1 MSLVFLILFTKPLS
15 LLLVRLYILWRQL
28 KCKGPVFWGP
38 SWQRSKE
45 NALRIKR
52 KKRVRGSIF
61 GTAEKPRVSIFK
73 SNKYVSAQAI
83 NDVEGVTLAAVS
95 SKAMGLNVNKEN
107 AIKVAAQ
114 LAENLKAA
122 GIEKVVYDRNGY
134 LYHGVVAAFAD
145 ALSDNG
151 IKL

>member
-1 MSLVFLILFTKPLS
+1 MSREKDLAK
-15 LLLVRLYILWRQL
+15 
-28 KCKGPVFWGP
+28 K
-38 SWQRSKE
+38 

-52 KKRVRGSIF
+52 KKRVRSNIF

-114 LAENLKAA
+114 LAENLKTA
-122 GIEKVVYDRNGY
+122 GIEKVVFDRNGY

-145 ALSDNG
+145 ALRENG

>member
-1 MSLVFLILFTKPLS
+1 MSREKDLAK
-15 LLLVRLYILWRQL
+15 
-28 KCKGPVFWGP
+28 K
-38 SWQRSKE
+38 

-107 AIKVAAQ
+107 AVKVAAQ

-122 GIEKVVYDRNGY
+122 GIESVVYDRNGY

-145 ALSDNG
+145 SLRENG

>member
-1 MSLVFLILFTKPLS
+1 MSREKDLAK
-15 LLLVRLYILWRQL
+15 
-28 KCKGPVFWGP
+28 K
-38 SWQRSKE
+38 

-114 LAENLKAA
+114 LAENLKTA

-145 ALSDNG
+145 ALRENG

>member
-1 MSLVFLILFTKPLS
+1 MSRIKDLAK
-15 LLLVRLYILWRQL
+15 
-28 KCKGPVFWGP
+28 K
-38 SWQRSKE
+38 

-107 AIKVAAQ
+107 AVKVAAQ

-122 GIEKVVYDRNGY
+122 GIESVVYDRNGY

-145 ALSDNG
+145 GLRANG

>member
-1 MSLVFLILFTKPLS
+1 MSRIKDLAK
-15 LLLVRLYILWRQL
+15 
-28 KCKGPVFWGP
+28 K
-38 SWQRSKE
+38 

-52 KKRVRGSIF
+52 KKRVRSNIF

-83 NDVEGVTLAAVS
+83 NDVEGVTLTAVS
-95 SKAMGLNVNKEN
+95 SKTMGLNVNKEN
-107 AIKVAAQ
+107 AGKVAAQ
-114 LAENLKAA
+114 LAENLKSA
-122 GIEKVVYDRNGY
+122 GIESVVYDRNGY

-145 ALSDNG
+145 GLRANG

>member
-1 MSLVFLILFTKPLS
+1 MSRIKDLAK
-15 LLLVRLYILWRQL
+15 
-28 KCKGPVFWGP
+28 K
-38 SWQRSKE
+38 

-83 NDVEGVTLAAVS
+83 NDVEGITLAAVS

-107 AIKVAAQ
+107 AVKVAAQ

-122 GIEKVVYDRNGY
+122 GIEAVVYDRNGY

-145 ALSDNG
+145 ALRENG

>member
-1 MSLVFLILFTKPLS
+1 MSREKDS
-15 LLLVRLYILWRQL
+15 A
-28 KCKGPVFWGP
+28 KK
-38 SWQRSKE
+38 

-145 ALSDNG
+145 ALRENG